1 MFSTRLSEV
10 TAAQI
15 QEIITA
21 ETPESID
28 FELKKALSTKGGVA
42 DAWMSGG
49 KIGDRAKDELTIEI
63 VAFANT
69 SGGTLIVGVDED
81 PQTKSAIPPIYP
93 IPRCKEAA
101 AVLHQSLSACIEPRV
116 PVFECEGVVTDPDGT
131 SGVIV
136 MRVLES
142 YLAPHRNTKD
152 NSSYTRRNDRAEP
165 MSMLEI
171 QELTRRV
178 ARSSDLVERAFSGS
192 SDSFFEWL
200 PFSMKRTHPY
210 RGVQGVYS
218 DGQEKNEFY
227 TGVWIIRITAVP
239 LRSLPLGKLPG
250 QPWLEDIKIETF
262 NGPGRQGMLSPYD
275 VDVIRQWVPRLRA
288 VEREF
293 RGDQLLGVDRIASDG
308 QLDRFVLVQN
318 TREGARR
325 NSLYLTMSQVIWNV
339 ASVVRMVDIIRA
351 RAGRPTQDF
360 ALEIEFG
367 SSDSTRMDPYV
378 GYVPSGLKNLP
389 AGQTIFP
396 RYEIGSRDGFNELLT
411 TVDSDFWNLGGNH
424 PDWQLALDWP
434 LAPGDR

>member
-1 MFSTRLSEV
+1 MFPTRLSEV

-15 QEIITA
+15 QEIITT
-21 ETPESID
+21 ETPESIE

-81 PQTKSAIPPIYP
+81 PQTKSAIPPICP
-93 IPRCKEAA
+93 TPRCKEAA

-116 PVFECEGVVTDPDGT
+116 PVFECEGVVTEPDGT

-178 ARSSDLVERAFSGS
+178 ARSSELVERAFSES
-192 SDSFFEWL
+192 SDSFFDWL
-200 PFSMKRTHPY
+200 PTDIKRTHPR
-210 RGVQGVYS
+210 RGIQGVHFEEQ
-218 DGQEKNEFY
+218 GKKFY
-227 TGVWIIRITAVP
+227 TGFWAVRITAVP
-239 LRSLPLGKLPG
+239 LRPLSLGKLPG
-250 QPWLEDIKIETF
+250 RSWLEDLKVETF
-262 NGPGRQGMLSPYD
+262 NGPGRQGMLRPYD
-275 VDVIRQWVPRLRA
+275 VDVIRQWIPRLRA
-288 VEREF
+288 VQREF
-293 RGDQLLGVDRIASDG
+293 KGDWLLGLDRIASDG
-308 QLDRFVLVQN
+308 QLDRFVLVRN
-318 TREGARR
+318 TVEGGGLRSLHLGMRE
-325 NSLYLTMSQVIWNV
+325 VIWNV
-339 ASVVRMVDIIRA
+339 ASVVRLVDIIRA
-351 RAGRPTQDF
+351 RASRPTQDF

-367 SSDSTRMDPYV
+367 CSDPLHMDPYA
-378 GYVPSGLKNLP
+378 GLVPSGLRKLP

-411 TVDSDFWNLGGNH
+411 TVDGDFWNLGGNH
-424 PDWQLALDWP
+424 PDWQPLDWP
-434 LAPGDR
+434 LAPGDS